1 MMKVKFKLI
10 ITEVETNETYIKR
23 QRNVEEK
30 IIEKEFEIN
39 DKKSL
44 ELYEKVRND
53 DNIIERMRVAYELNE
68 KENTPKERNSEHI
81 ALCYECSRPI
91 RIEQE
96 KEMEL
101 GVNDDT
107 TETIMTEEE
116 MIVGENTDQNTPKEN
131 NKESERGIIMENT
144 VNNTES
150 TVDDTENIVNNEG
163 KVEKKK
169 RKRNN
174 SEENREV
181 KRKKQDELRKRDKK
195 IEKLIKKMDSPENE
209 SEKEIV
215 EETGE
220 KAIDIVELVK
230 QYHEIE
236 KGNRK
241 SIWDWY
247 HLGQKFEQKV
257 EELKDKEIATTK

>member
-1 MMKVKFKLI
+1 MKVKVKVV

-53 DNIIERMRVAYELNE
+53 DNIIERMKVAYELDE
-68 KENTPKERNSEHI
+68 KENTLKKRNSEHI

-101 GVNDDT
+101 GINDDT

-131 NKESERGIIMENT
+131 NKESEGGIVMENT

-174 SEENREV
+174 SEENGEV
-181 KRKKQDELRKRDKK
+181 KRKKTR
-195 IEKLIKKMDSPENE
+195 
-209 SEKEIV
+209 
-215 EETGE
+215 
-220 KAIDIVELVK
+220 
-230 QYHEIE
+230 
-236 KGNRK
+236 
-241 SIWDWY
+241 
-247 HLGQKFEQKV
+247 
-257 EELKDKEIATTK
+257 